1 MDVKTFCDS
10 LRVELTGWKAK
21 TYDLVRKLEKMS
33 GEERERA
40 DQELK
45 NLHGLIDQISEQ
57 IETLEKECPVDWSP
71 EKKELEKGISELEK
85 KWETLAEMSPDDF
98 E

>member
-1 MDVKTFCDS
+1 MDVKTFCGS

-21 TYDLVRKLEKMS
+21 TYDLIRKLEKMS
-33 GEERERA
+33 GPERDKA
-40 DQELK
+40 DQSLTD
-45 NLHGLIDQISEQ
+45 LHGLIDRIGEQ
-57 IETLEKECPVDWSP
+57 IESLEKECPMDWSP
-71 EKKELEKGISELEK
+71 EKKSLEKEMSDLEK